1 MAKKPRSKN
10 GKTPGR
16 KVAEAASEVLR
27 GGRTSKGSKIAVVS
41 APSRRDETSGV
52 SVEARE
58 FSRRFNE
65 QYRETLRD
73 LSER

>member
-1 MAKKPRSKN
+1 MAKKPQSKN
-10 GKTPGR
+10 GKKPGR
-16 KVAEAASEVLR
+16 KIARAASKVLR
-27 GGRTSKGSKIAVVS
+27 GGRTSKGSKLVVGS